1 MKNRKLKINFETILI
16 AGSLLIIGLML
27 FWPKITAWFNNS
39 DPLLVFVKK
48 IPETEISYTLPNS
61 QTVKPPARIC
71 NIKKFGAIAG
81 DPTKAKINRLAIQS
95 AIDSCVDE
103 KHSLFIPAGN
113 WFTGNLYFHKNTW
126 LILNKEATLSF
137 VYNPELYKPVRPSRF
152 EGYELINFSAPLY
165 FDNITGG
172 GIIGGGK
179 IKIVNPEKWYA
190 WDKKEKP
197 AKKKLLEFNQ
207 ENTPLEQ
214 RVFDKENDGLRPPF
228 LQLYNVKNFVL
239 DNFHIENS
247 TAWTVHILYSQNL
260 LIQNLNIFT
269 NGPNTDGIVLDS
281 STNTIVRNNI
291 LNTGDDAIVLKS
303 GSDED
308 GRRIAKP
315 TKNILIENNFI
326 KDAHGAIVVGSEMTG
341 GVQDITIKNIKI
353 EKADIGLRLKTRPGR
368 GGFIRN
374 INLDHLEAQKL
385 REELLKINAHYKEAI
400 KNKKSSPKPYPTI
413 ENITAQN
420 LTAEITNRAIF
431 IDGLKENPFKN
442 IHLQNITAQQSR
454 SSRIK
459 NTIDPDLQNVKI
471 TFIPKKQP
479 EQDKEKHSITKKA
492 LIFN

>member
-1 MKNRKLKINFETILI
+1 MKNKKIKINFEIILI
-16 AGSLLIIGLML
+16 TGSLLIIGLIL

-39 DPLLVFVKK
+39 DPLLIFVKK
-48 IPETEISYTLPNS
+48 IPETEATYTLPNN
-61 QTVKPPARIC
+61 QTVQPPKRIC
-71 NIKKFGAIAG
+71 NIKKFGAIAE
-81 DPTKAKINRLAIQS
+81 DPTKAKENRLAIQS

-113 WFTGNLYFHKNTW
+113 WFTGSLYFNKNTW
-126 LILNKEATLSF
+126 LILNKEATLNF

-165 FDNITGG
+165 FDHLSGG

-179 IKIVNPEKWYA
+179 IKIINPEKWYA

-197 AKKKLLEFNQ
+197 AKEKLLEFNQ

-214 RVFDKENDGLRPPF
+214 RIFGKETDGLRPPF
-228 LQLYNVKNFVL
+228 LQLYNVNNFVL
-239 DNFHIENS
+239 DNFNIENS
-247 TAWTVHILYSQNL
+247 TAWTVHALYSQNL

-281 STNTIVRNNI
+281 STNAIVKNNI

-326 KDAHGAIVVGSEMTG
+326 KNAHGAVVIGSEMTG

-385 REELLKINAHYKEAI
+385 RAELLKINAHYKEAV
-400 KNKKSSPKPYPTI
+400 KNKKSSPKPYPTV
-413 ENITAQN
+413 ENITATN
-420 LTAEITNRAIF
+420 LTAQTTERAIF
-431 IDGLKENPFKN
+431 INGLKENPFKN
-442 IHLQNITAQQSR
+442 IHLKNITAQQEK
-454 SSRIK
+454 SSHIK
-459 NTIDPDLQNVKI
+459 NAIAPDLQNVNI
-471 TFIPKKQP
+471 TFISKENTDKKIKNKSK
-479 EQDKEKHSITKKA
+479 KE
-492 LIFN
+492 LLFN

>member
-1 MKNRKLKINFETILI
+1 MKNKKLKINFETILI
-16 AGSLLIIGLML
+16 ISALLTIGLIL
-27 FWPKITAWFNNS
+27 FLPRVIA
-39 DPLLVFVKK
+39 LVNHFDILSIFAQK
-48 IPETEISYTLPNS
+48 IPETEVTYTLPNN
-61 QTVKPPARIC
+61 QPVKPPDRIC
-71 NIKKFGAIAG
+71 NIKKFGATAE
-81 DPTKAKINRLAIQS
+81 DPTKAKENRLAIQS
-95 AIDSCVDE
+95 AINSCVDE

-113 WFTGNLYFHKNTW
+113 WFTGSLYFSKNTW

-137 VYNPELYKPVRPSRF
+137 VYNPELYRPLRPSRF

-165 FDNITGG
+165 FDHLNGG

-179 IKIVNPEKWYA
+179 IKIVNPEKWYT

-197 AKKKLLEFNQ
+197 AKNRLLQFSQ
-207 ENTPLEQ
+207 ENVPLEQ
-214 RVFDKENDGLRPPF
+214 RVFDKVTDGLRPPF
-228 LQLYNVKNFVL
+228 LQLYNVENFVL
-239 DNFHIENS
+239 DNFAIENS
-247 TAWTVHILYSQNL
+247 TSWTIHALYSQNL

-281 STNTIVRNNI
+281 STNAIVKNNV

-308 GRRIAKP
+308 GRRIARP
-315 TKNILIENNFI
+315 TEKILIEDNFI
-326 KDAHGAIVVGSEMTG
+326 KDAHGAVVIGSEMTG

-353 EKADIGLRLKTRPGR
+353 EKGDIGLRLKTRPGR

-374 INLDHLEAQKL
+374 VNLDHLEAQKL

-420 LTAEITNRAIF
+420 LTAETTNRAIF

-454 SSRIK
+454 SSHIK
-459 NTIDPDLQNVKI
+459 NTVDPDLQNIDI
-471 TFIPKKQP
+471 TFMPRKDAKK
-479 EQDKEKHSITKKA
+479 ESKNKLKKV